1 MRGLSVAEADKK
13 LREIHLSIGSV
24 TYAPSDEYADGKII
38 SQSPSSPEKASK
50 GAKVDVVVSKND
62 GKKAKDA
69 PSTIGQS
76 LDTAITTLQNAGYSI
91 GTING
96 IDPNKSNDMAKVTAQ
111 TPGSGNSVDLTIE
124 YASSSSSASASTHT
138 GTVNI
143 SIPGGASN
151 QRVQIVVEDN
161 NGSRTV
167 YDRMQSG
174 GDRVEKNVSGTGRTR
189 VKVYINNALVQ
200 EEEL

>member
-1 MRGLSVAEADKK
+1 
-13 LREIHLSIGSV
+13 
-24 TYAPSDEYADGKII
+24 
-38 SQSPSSPEKASK
+38 
-50 GAKVDVVVSKND
+50 
-62 GKKAKDA
+62 
-69 PSTIGQS
+69 S

-96 IDPNKSNDMAKVTAQ
+96 IDPNKSNAMAKVTAQ
-111 TPGSGNSVDLTIE
+111 TPGSGNSVALTIE
-124 YASSSSSASASTHT
+124 YASSSSSASTHT

>member
-1 MRGLSVAEADKK
+1 M
-13 LREIHLSIGSV
+13 
-24 TYAPSDEYADGKII
+24 
-38 SQSPSSPEKASK
+38 
-50 GAKVDVVVSKND
+50 
-62 GKKAKDA
+62 
-69 PSTIGQS
+69 
-76 LDTAITTLQNAGYSI
+76 DTAITTLQNAGYSI

-96 IDPNKSNDMAKVTAQ
+96 IDPNKSNAMAKVTAQ